1 MKKSIFFSA
10 ILLFVGVSTTLKAQF
25 GIRGGVN
32 LSSLSAS
39 ATETTYSDYERNS
52 ILGYQLGLIVPLK
65 VSDRVAIQPELLWV
79 QKGGK
84 STYGFSN
91 SNKLVVS
98 QTYNYVEVPVS
109 LKLSFGQTL
118 GNGIGAYVLVGPYLG
133 LATGGKTKRELTIAG
148 ATTTTENSVNYDN
161 SDKADRQKRLDY
173 GGQVG
178 AGVSIG
184 KLFLDV
190 RYSLGFNNL
199 LDSDTNNSNDN
210 SPYLR
215 TRGLGLTA
223 GFMF

>member
-39 ATETTYSDYERNS
+39 ATETTYSDYERKS
-52 ILGYQLGLIVPLK
+52 ILGYQLGLIAPIK
-65 VSDRVAIQPELLWV
+65 VSNTVAIQPELILI

-109 LKLSFGQTL
+109 LKLSFGQTS
-118 GNGIGAYVLVGPYLG
+118 GSGIGAYILAGPYLG

-148 ATTTTENSVNYDN
+148 ATTTSENSVNYDN

-173 GGQVG
+173 GGQIG

-184 KLFLDV
+184 KLFVDV

-199 LDSDTNNSNDN
+199 LDSGTSTNNNDA
-210 SPYLR
+210 YLR
-215 TRGLGLTA
+215 TRGLGMTV

>member
-1 MKKSIFFSA
+1 MKKSIIFSI
-10 ILLFVGVSTTLKAQF
+10 ILLFVGASVPLNAQI

-39 ATETTYSDYERNS
+39 ATETTYSDYERNA
-52 ILGYQLGLIVPLK
+52 ILGYQLGLVFPIK
-65 VSDRVAIQPELLWV
+65 VSSTVAIQPELMLV

-84 STYGFSN
+84 ATYGFSN

-98 QTYNYVEVPVS
+98 QTYNYVEVPLS
-109 LKLSFGQTL
+109 LKISLGQTS
-118 GNGIGAYVLVGPYLG
+118 GSGIGAYALVGPYVG
-133 LATGGKTKRELTIAG
+133 LAMGGTTKRDLTIAG
-148 ATTTTENSVNYDN
+148 VTSTSENSVNYDN
-161 SDKADRQKRLDY
+161 SNPKDRQKRLDY

-199 LDSDTNNSNDN
+199 LDSDTNNNNDN
-210 SPYLR
+210 SAYLR
-215 TRGLGLTA
+215 TRGLGMTL
-223 GFMF
+223 GYMF